1 MVHPKTQLS
10 LTGEQI
16 IRKCL
21 TIKGVHNY
29 DRRHLDKAVEFLE
42 KSVGKYPF
50 EKLLSP
56 YIYKLCD
63 LPSAINDAMLK
74 AYTRICVK
82 P

>member
-29 DRRHLDKAVEFLE
+29 DRRHLDIAVEFLQKTINTYPYDKLVSPNIFKLSDLPNAVNE
-42 KSVGKYPF
+42 AMIKKYP
-50 EKLLSP
+50 
-56 YIYKLCD
+56 
-63 LPSAINDAMLK
+63 
-74 AYTRICVK
+74 RICVK